1 MLFIVSGKD
10 ARVVCNDA
18 SVSGLPAKVHCWRR
32 LELTSIFDTT
42 CDSFSKRIFSSLEKR
57 KKSLGKSQKVAFKVP
72 VIFFLQPISAR
83 PKKGR
88 VRATPTTQPNPNTR
102 PKMNHFSVSSPLRA
116 SKRFLENSFNL
127 PDNLPDSTNRVDT
140 QTKETQTQPSLILN
154 TPGRLLSF
162 CKFFYCLQHLQIFQ
176 QAPSKTFSFF
186 SLRF

>member
-1 MLFIVSGKD
+1 MSGKD

-57 KKSLGKSQKVAFKVP
+57 KKSLGNRKKVA
-72 VIFFLQPISAR
+72 ITSLLQPISA
-83 PKKGR
+83 
-88 VRATPTTQPNPNTR
+88 R

-140 QTKETQTQPSLILN
+140 QTKKTQTQPSLILN
-154 TPGRLLSF
+154 TPGRLLLF
-162 CKFFYCLQHLQIFQ
+162 C
-176 QAPSKTFSFF
+176 
-186 SLRF
+186 